1 MAAAAPTGARRARNG
16 GRAASTGCNRQKD
29 ILKRARIAINFAL
42 RKAPE
47 LPLCFSIVGLLV
59 PGLSV
64 LLLTT
69 PEATLGVDLMSM
81 LVIALIA
88 ALTPLLV
95 GLFNLKVAEVVVL
108 LGAGVLCGPHGL
120 HWIVVDDAVVL
131 LAQMGLGFLFFSAGL
146 ELEQSS
152 IQGRSGRLAC
162 IGWLASA
169 LVAIAVAWLLQRLDL
184 ISDFVGIAIAL
195 TSTALGTLLP
205 VLRDQG
211 VLRTS
216 FGRYFMGAG
225 ALGEFGPIVAIAL
238 LLSASNTVMA
248 LLSLMMFGATAFLLA
263 RIPRQIRT
271 EALVK
276 VVERGHHS
284 SSQTAVRLTVLLLI
298 TLLAVAHHFGLDV
311 VLGGFV
317 AGIILRRYLPQDEE
331 TLLSVKVEGIAFGIF
346 VPIFFIVSGANLD
359 ILSILQKPLL
369 TVMFFVLLLLV
380 RGLPQLFVYRRAIP
394 DLLERS
400 RLMLYVATG
409 LPIIVAVTTVE
420 MQAGLMRPENAAA
433 LVGAGAL
440 SVLVFPVLAT
450 ALPQRSET

>member
-1 MAAAAPTGARRARNG
+1 MW
-16 GRAASTGCNRQKD
+16 
-29 ILKRARIAINFAL
+29 I
-42 RKAPE
+42 
-47 LPLCFSIVGLLV
+47 SIEVVVRLLIV
-59 PGLSV
+59 SIHPV
-64 LLLTT
+64 LLL
-69 PEATLGVDLMSM
+69 ADGGASLGADLRSM

-95 GLFNLKVAEVVVL
+95 GVFRLRVAEVVVL

-120 HWIVVDDAVVL
+120 NWIVLDDAVVL

-146 ELEQSS
+146 ELEQTA

-162 IGWLASA
+162 IGWLVSGGLAMA
-169 LVAIAVAWLLQRLDL
+169 AAWMLQRLDL
-184 ISDFVGIAIAL
+184 ISDFMGIAIAL

-205 VLRDQG
+205 VLRDRG
-211 VLRTS
+211 ELRS
-216 FGRYFMGAG
+216 RFGQYFMGAG
-225 ALGEFGPIVAIAL
+225 ALGEFGPILAIAL

-248 LLSLMMFGATAFLLA
+248 LLSLLMFGATAFLLA
-263 RIPRQIRT
+263 RIPRQLSS
-271 EALVK
+271 EALVR

-298 TLLAVAHHFGLDV
+298 TLLAVAHQFGLDV

-317 AGIILRRYLPQDEE
+317 AGIILRRYLPQNEE

-359 ILSILQKPLL
+359 ILSILQQPLL

-380 RGLPQLFVYRRAIP
+380 RGLPQLLVYCRAIP
-394 DLLERS
+394 DPLERT

-409 LPIIVAVTTVE
+409 LPIIVAVTTLEV
-420 MQAGLMRPENAAA
+420 QAGLMRPNNAAA

-440 SVLVFPVLAT
+440 SVLVFPLLAA
-450 ALPQRSET
+450 ALPQRDVQA